1 MKKLSVKKA
10 TVMALKKLGSASVKS
25 ITSYTKKPYAQVA
38 TELWRLKKNGEVVLE
53 NGVYMLSGDNKSKP
67 TKTPKTIKLPKTAPV
82 PVKLEDE
89 PVKFDLSE
97 ALKGDELVDALSNP
111 TMVMAKYL
119 DSLAVIRYLEA
130 KLAQRNVNA

>member
-1 MKKLSVKKA
+1 MKKLSVRNA
-10 TVMALKKLGSASVKS
+10 IIAALNKLDSASS
-25 ITSYTKKPYAQVA
+25 GSLASYTKKPRNQVQTA
-38 TELWRLKKNGEVVLE
+38 LWHMKNKGEVTVI
-53 NGVYMLSGDNKSKP
+53 NGIYTLSADNKSKP

-97 ALKGDELVDALSNP
+97 ALKDAELVDALSNP
-111 TMVMAKYL
+111 AMVMAKYL

-130 KLAQRNVNA
+130 KLAHSDVHA

>member
-1 MKKLSVKKA
+1 MKKLSVRNA
-10 TVMALKKLGSASVKS
+10 IIAALNKLDSASS
-25 ITSYTKKPYAQVA
+25 GSLASYTKKPRNQVQTA
-38 TELWRLKKNGEVVLE
+38 LWHMKNKGEVTVI
-53 NGVYMLSGDNKSKP
+53 NGIYTLSADNKSKP
-67 TKTPKTIKLPKTAPV
+67 TKTIKLPKTAPV

-97 ALKGDELVDALSNP
+97 ALKDDELVDALSNP

-130 KLAQRNVNA
+130 KLAQRDVHA